1 MRDSSLFGFIQPEA
15 RIIVVGLLTAI
26 LMALPL
32 LFSTGGIS
40 VYNSGGMISAY
51 TQLDST
57 SSEEGAEQI
66 TTTPE
71 SRQDNSNVD
80 ENGLNDTTEDSEN
93 SAEDTDAQ
101 SSNNNLDIR
110 ATKPSQELTK
120 LWWRWIAV
128 IPEERNP
135 VTDTTGEDC
144 RRGNFGAIFF
154 LAGTTGGDEITRE
167 CTIREG
173 QTILIPILNA
183 LCVKEL
189 PEETEESLNAL
200 CNDFLD
206 NPTTLQLSI
215 DGQEIE
221 NLEDNRVKVMS
232 FFRFGTVPNNILGID
247 AGFYRAIADGYWVL
261 LRGGL
266 PEGEHTLE
274 IVGEVE
280 GFRVAVDYRLT
291 VT

>member
-93 SAEDTDAQ
+93 RAEDTDAQ
-101 SSNNNLDIR
+101 
-110 ATKPSQELTK
+110 
-120 LWWRWIAV
+120 V
-128 IPEERNP
+128 
-135 VTDTTGEDC
+135 VT
-144 RRGNFGAIFF
+144 I
-154 LAGTTGGDEITRE
+154 I
-167 CTIREG
+167 
-173 QTILIPILNA
+173 
-183 LCVKEL
+183 
-189 PEETEESLNAL
+189 
-200 CNDFLD
+200 
-206 NPTTLQLSI
+206 
-215 DGQEIE
+215 
-221 NLEDNRVKVMS
+221 
-232 FFRFGTVPNNILGID
+232 
-247 AGFYRAIADGYWVL
+247 
-261 LRGGL
+261 
-266 PEGEHTLE
+266 
-274 IVGEVE
+274 
-280 GFRVAVDYRLT
+280 
-291 VT
+291 